1 MRALAI
7 GRSIQSAV
15 DSFMKHEE
23 ELLQGSMDQSLID
36 RSELA
41 GPLNGLYRYA
51 IENVYQAREV
61 IEVEAM
67 GYKVR
72 ES

>member
-1 MRALAI
+1 
-7 GRSIQSAV
+7 
-15 DSFMKHEE
+15 MKE

-41 GPLNGLYRYA
+41 APLNGLYRYA

-67 GYKVR
+67 GYKVL